1 MAGKA
6 PVFLANGNLYD
17 DTAEVIQLTYGKNV
31 KISGYWGQITEKDS
45 VMNMQGVTE
54 ILRKTKAV
62 LQKIVCALVYL

>member
-31 KISGYWGQITEKDS
+31 KLAAIGGKLLKKIPVIWQIRP
-45 VMNMQGVTE
+45 M
-54 ILRKTKAV
+54 AP
-62 LQKIVCALVYL
+62 VYLVKSAAWI